1 MYYFYPTTG
10 YRYYYTYCRDGKPRQ
25 NIWNT
30 RKSDKQRGQGSKTP
44 SRKMD
49 RSCISRIYATHNSDD
64 SVHVVYISTHT
75 NHSLAIEDE
84 AKNIPLPKST
94 QVELSAKLQQG
105 ISVERI
111 MEGKDPVDDNYKIE
125 QNNFYNIYNTGSDM
139 CATISAMHE
148 CVWGGRIG
156 LTATVIGE
164 DILSIFGYNKTF
176 YCLSNTTIIAK
187 FS

>member
-1 MYYFYPTTG
+1 M
-10 YRYYYTYCRDGKPRQ
+10 
-25 NIWNT
+25 N
-30 RKSDKQRGQGSKTP
+30 
-44 SRKMD
+44 

-84 AKNIPLPKST
+84 AKNIPLPKSI
-94 QVELSAKLQQG
+94 QVEISAKLQQG

-111 MEGKDPVDDNYKIE
+111 MEGKDLVDDNSNRETECKQAYKHYKIE
-125 QNNFYNIYNTGSDM
+125 QNNFNNIYNTGSDM

-164 DILSIFGYNKTF
+164 DTLAIIEYNKTF
-176 YCLSNTTIIAK
+176 YCLSNTPSLLNFHDTIHGILIEK
-187 FS
+187 KKNR

>member
-10 YRYYYTYCRDGKPRQ
+10 YRYYYTCCRDGKPRQ

-30 RKSDKQRGQGSKTP
+30 RKSDKQRGQGNKKP
-44 SRKMD
+44 SRKMN

-94 QVELSAKLQQG
+94 QVEISAKLQQG

-111 MEGKDPVDDNYKIE
+111 MEGKDLVDDNSNWETECKQAYKHYKIE

-164 DILSIFGYNKTF
+164 DIIVNHW
-176 YCLSNTTIIAK
+176 IQ
-187 FS
+187 